1 MTAHYETKTWGD
13 KRTYELIEGGNSA
26 GTGFNVSALVKVT
39 EKRPENWRFLFFA
52 RVTNAVT
59 LAGWTLDIFFD
70 LTLGLGRDTVQIPS
84 FEHYVLASAT
94 YTIGDLIWS
103 TTVEGPKRSAAEAVG
118 LNTVDHLVFEHCFA
132 TPRFVTEANPGD
144 LLVVEVGAFW
154 SPNVHVPL
162 SQLVPEPAETREDH
176 VRELFAGEGSD
187 ENLLDI
193 ANGEHVDDMSPIDAR
208 IPIPMRRF
216 HG

>member
-26 GTGFNVSALVKVT
+26 GTGVNVSALVKVT
-39 EKRPENWRFLFFA
+39 EKRPENWRFLLFA
-52 RVTNAVT
+52 RVTQAVV

-84 FEHYVLASAT
+84 FEHYHLSDAT

-103 TTVEGPKRSAAEAVG
+103 TIVQGPKRNADDAVG
-118 LNTVDHLVFEHCFA
+118 INPCDHIVFEHCFA
-132 TPRFVTEANPGD
+132 TPRFETEANPGD
-144 LLVVEVGAFW
+144 KLVVEVGAFW

-162 SQLVPEPAETREDH
+162 SQLVPEPAETRADE
-176 VRELFAGEGSD
+176 VRELFRGEGSD

-193 ANGEHVDDMSPIDAR
+193 ANGEHVDEMRNQPIS
-208 IPIPMRRF
+208 IPRRF
-216 HG
+216 NG